1 MPDANEPVQLTVV
14 PTEMEAAE
22 LVGYLAQFGIEAYSE
37 DGGTSS
43 WLDAKDAVRARVF
56 VRAAD
61 LERAQQALEET
72 NS

>member
-22 LVGYLAQFGIEAYSE
+22 LVGYLAQVGFEAYSE

-43 WLDAKDAVRARVF
+43 WLDAIDAGAHRVF